1 MGTTDTTLLA
11 NTYQTYYSKKL
22 LDHAVNELRLNE
34 FAMEAELPKSIG
46 SKVIRWF
53 RKAEADASQVQ
64 TLTEGTPISTF
75 REVPLTA
82 VEATLV
88 QYGEAAKITDIVD
101 MTGLFDALQQNI
113 ATMGEDC
120 ALHADTATRNEL
132 CHASTG
138 LTKMYAQGL
147 ANFAAVAGATAAN
160 SKVKGADLLRAA
172 TKLVINKAKMIGGN
186 WVAILAPQHA
196 YDVKR
201 DADFLDAAKYSAVTK
216 LFKGEI
222 GTLWGVR
229 CVEAT
234 NPFQEDETE
243 GTYASTF
250 SSGGTNTTGFIYTSI
265 ITGKGA
271 YGTPK
276 LAGTQSPWK
285 PKVMIVPPGKAEKAD
300 PLGQY
305 GTAGWKSFWV
315 SKVLNANFGIALR
328 GKTEFAG

>member
-1 MGTTDTTLLA
+1 MGTTTSTVLVD
-11 NTYQTYYSKKL
+11 TYQTYYSKKL
-22 LDHAVNELRLNE
+22 LDHATHELRLNE
-34 FAMEAELPKSIG
+34 FAMEAELPKNIG
-46 SKVIRWF
+46 AKTIRWF
-53 RKAEADASQVQ
+53 RKPQADATQVQ
-64 TLTEGTPISTF
+64 TLTEGTPISNF
-75 REVPLTA
+75 REVPLTPI
-82 VEATLV
+82 EATLV

-113 ATMGEDC
+113 ETMGEDC
-120 ALHADTATRNEL
+120 ALHSDGATRDVL

-138 LTKMYAQGL
+138 LTKMYAQSL

-160 SKVKGADLLRAA
+160 AKIVPGDLLRAG
-172 TKLVINKAKMIGGN
+172 TKLQINLAKKLNGN

-196 YDVKR
+196 YDIKNHDDFVDVVKYK
-201 DADFLDAAKYSAVTK
+201 DTIKIY
-216 LFKGEI
+216 KGEI

-243 GTYASTF
+243 GTYASSF
-250 SSGGTNTTGFIYTSI
+250 SGAGTNTTGFIYTSI

-276 LAGTQSPWK
+276 LSGTQSPWK

-305 GTAGWKSFWV
+305 GTAGWKSYWV
-315 SKVLNANFGIALR
+315 SKVLNSSFGIALR
-328 GKTEFAG
+328 GKTEFVG